1 MKTLTCGHP
10 GTHSSHAAQHQNTGH
25 AKSSQRQEWRHSEE
39 SQVTAEFSTSSDGN
53 KEGGTST
60 YLRKLRKFIQA
71 PKLSLEHRRYQD
83 FARET
88 KKSLP
93 TAGLYFD
100 KIWKTHFPKKNKITQ
115 EGALRCR
122 KGKMSKETGQH
133 TSTSR

>member
-1 MKTLTCGHP
+1 MKTLMFGHP

-25 AKSSQRQEWRHSEE
+25 AKSSQTRVTTLRRE
-39 SQVTAEFSTSSDGN
+39 SRVTAEFSTSSDGN
-53 KEGGTST
+53 TEGGTST

-93 TAGLYFD
+93 TAGLYF
-100 KIWKTHFPKKNKITQ
+100 NKI
-115 EGALRCR
+115 
-122 KGKMSKETGQH
+122 
-133 TSTSR
+133 